1 MMRWIVG
8 SSLKARLLVVPVAVA
23 LLVLG
28 FVQLRSMPVDVL
40 PEFSPP
46 LVEIQT
52 EALGLSAA
60 EVEQLVTVP
69 LEQDLL
75 NGVAWLDQI
84 HSESLPGLSRIELIF
99 EPGTDVLKA
108 RQLVQ
113 ERLIQ
118 APGGIPNVSKAPIVL
133 QPLSSTSRVMTV
145 GFSSKDLSLID
156 MSVLARWKIRPR
168 LMGVPGVAN
177 VAIWGQRERQLQVQ
191 VDPQKLRQRGVSLN
205 QVIQTTGNA
214 LWVSP
219 LSFVEASTPGTG
231 GFIDSPSQRLGVQ
244 HVSPIITA
252 KDLAQVTMED
262 TGGKVLRLTDVS
274 KVVEDHQPLIGDAV
288 VNDAP
293 SLMLVVE
300 KFPGA
305 NTLEVTRG
313 VEEALDQLR
322 PGLSGITIDTS
333 LYRPASFIE
342 TATHN
347 LTLAL
352 VVGLVLVVL
361 LIGLFLFDWRA
372 ALIGL
377 VTVPLSLVAAVLVL
391 DLRGATFNTM
401 VLAGLVVALAVVVD
415 DAIVDVDNL
424 KRRLRQRR
432 EAGEEAGGSALAT
445 VLRASLE
452 VRRPLVYATLIVA
465 LATVPV
471 FFVQGLTG
479 SFVRPLATS
488 YLLAVLASLVVAL
501 VVTPGLALLLLGG
514 APLPQRTSPLARW
527 LERGHTAALT
537 RLLAR
542 PRVAFAGAALLALA
556 GLAVL
561 PLLGGRPMLPPLQDR
576 DLLIK
581 WQGTPGMS
589 QPEMDRITERATR
602 ELRSTAGVRDVGAL
616 VGRAITSDQAVNVNS
631 AQLWVSIDPKA
642 DYRRTVAAVKQVVG
656 GYPGLTHDLAT
667 YPEERIRQVRTGSG
681 DPVVVRVY
689 GQNPQVLR
697 DKADEVRR
705 EIAGIDGVVSPRVD
719 SQAVEPTVEV
729 EVDLAAA
736 QRQGIK
742 PGDVRR
748 AAATLLS
755 GVTVGNLFEES
766 KVFDVVVWGEPA
778 TRHSLTSIQN
788 MLVDKPDG
796 GQVRLG
802 DVARVRVAP
811 NPTVIKHDAVSR
823 YLDVTAGVR
832 GRSVA
837 AVTRDVQQRIQ
848 GISFPLEHHAEV
860 LGAAA
865 EQRAASQRTLSV
877 ALAVVV
883 AAFLL
888 LQAAFGSWR
897 LASLVFASLPL
908 ALVGGVLAA
917 LAFTGEVTPL
927 GSLVGLFAVLA
938 IAVRNGVLLVR
949 HLQRLQRDGEELDA
963 DLVLRGARERL
974 APAVLTALT
983 VGLSLLPLLLFG
995 GVPGLEVVRPLAVVI
1010 LGGLLTSTLVGVLLV
1025 PVLYLRFAP
1034 RRQPED
1040 LAAELQLSPV

>member
-84 HSESLPGLSRIELIF
+84 HSESLPGLSRIEMIF

-719 SQAVEPTVEV
+719 SQAVEPTIEV

-860 LGAAA
+860 LEAAA

>member
-1 MMRWIVG
+1 
-8 SSLKARLLVVPVAVA
+8 
-23 LLVLG
+23 
-28 FVQLRSMPVDVL
+28 
-40 PEFSPP
+40 
-46 LVEIQT
+46 
-52 EALGLSAA
+52 
-60 EVEQLVTVP
+60 
-69 LEQDLL
+69 
-75 NGVAWLDQI
+75 
-84 HSESLPGLSRIELIF
+84 
-99 EPGTDVLKA
+99 
-108 RQLVQ
+108 
-113 ERLIQ
+113 
-118 APGGIPNVSKAPIVL
+118 
-133 QPLSSTSRVMTV
+133 
-145 GFSSKDLSLID
+145 
-156 MSVLARWKIRPR
+156 
-168 LMGVPGVAN
+168 
-177 VAIWGQRERQLQVQ
+177 
-191 VDPQKLRQRGVSLN
+191 
-205 QVIQTTGNA
+205 
-214 LWVSP
+214 
-219 LSFVEASTPGTG
+219 
-231 GFIDSPSQRLGVQ
+231 
-244 HVSPIITA
+244 
-252 KDLAQVTMED
+252 
-262 TGGKVLRLTDVS
+262 
-274 KVVEDHQPLIGDAV
+274 
-288 VNDAP
+288 
-293 SLMLVVE
+293 
-300 KFPGA
+300 
-305 NTLEVTRG
+305 
-313 VEEALDQLR
+313 
-322 PGLSGITIDTS
+322 
-333 LYRPASFIE
+333 
-342 TATHN
+342 
-347 LTLAL
+347 
-352 VVGLVLVVL
+352 
-361 LIGLFLFDWRA
+361 
-372 ALIGL
+372 
-377 VTVPLSLVAAVLVL
+377 
-391 DLRGATFNTM
+391 
-401 VLAGLVVALAVVVD
+401 
-415 DAIVDVDNL
+415 
-424 KRRLRQRR
+424 
-432 EAGEEAGGSALAT
+432 
-445 VLRASLE
+445 
-452 VRRPLVYATLIVA
+452 
-465 LATVPV
+465 
-471 FFVQGLTG
+471 
-479 SFVRPLATS
+479 
-488 YLLAVLASLVVAL
+488 
-501 VVTPGLALLLLGG
+501 
-514 APLPQRTSPLARW
+514 
-527 LERGHTAALT
+527 
-537 RLLAR
+537 
-542 PRVAFAGAALLALA
+542 
-556 GLAVL
+556 
-561 PLLGGRPMLPPLQDR
+561 
-576 DLLIK
+576 
-581 WQGTPGMS
+581 
-589 QPEMDRITERATR
+589 
-602 ELRSTAGVRDVGAL
+602 
-616 VGRAITSDQAVNVNS
+616 
-631 AQLWVSIDPKA
+631 
-642 DYRRTVAAVKQVVG
+642 
-656 GYPGLTHDLAT
+656 
-667 YPEERIRQVRTGSG
+667 
-681 DPVVVRVY
+681 VVVRVY

-860 LGAAA
+860 LEAAA

>member
-1 MMRWIVG
+1 
-8 SSLKARLLVVPVAVA
+8 
-23 LLVLG
+23 
-28 FVQLRSMPVDVL
+28 
-40 PEFSPP
+40 
-46 LVEIQT
+46 
-52 EALGLSAA
+52 
-60 EVEQLVTVP
+60 
-69 LEQDLL
+69 
-75 NGVAWLDQI
+75 
-84 HSESLPGLSRIELIF
+84 
-99 EPGTDVLKA
+99 
-108 RQLVQ
+108 
-113 ERLIQ
+113 
-118 APGGIPNVSKAPIVL
+118 
-133 QPLSSTSRVMTV
+133 
-145 GFSSKDLSLID
+145 
-156 MSVLARWKIRPR
+156 
-168 LMGVPGVAN
+168 
-177 VAIWGQRERQLQVQ
+177 
-191 VDPQKLRQRGVSLN
+191 
-205 QVIQTTGNA
+205 
-214 LWVSP
+214 
-219 LSFVEASTPGTG
+219 
-231 GFIDSPSQRLGVQ
+231 
-244 HVSPIITA
+244 
-252 KDLAQVTMED
+252 MED

-719 SQAVEPTVEV
+719 SQAVEPTIEV

-860 LGAAA
+860 LEAAA